1 MQPGTD
7 SGVITGAA
15 PTLAATPAGWGNA
28 VRWPAAGLILALG
41 LLPLIVTP
49 VLPLID
55 FYNHVARFQVLATL
69 ADNPLFAANYAP
81 AWAVLPNIGLDVIAV
96 AALQF
101 MPLSVLP
108 HLLTV
113 LILAVLFAGILALN
127 RAITGQVRWPALL
140 LALPLLYSWIFN
152 WGFANFLLG
161 LGLALLTAAW
171 WLKQRD
177 RPVRRVGFALLL
189 ALAIFFCHALAFGL
203 FGILIASLELGH
215 WWLQRPRR
223 FAALVSA
230 LGQCA
235 LLAVV
240 PAILFLQSRT
250 ATAAG
255 GVSNVDESL
264 ARLRARGLV
273 MNRLAELAVQRV
285 ETSIRVAEGPSYPA
299 DALWL
304 LLLLALLG
312 LAFRRRALQL
322 APLVAVP
329 ALAGLVLVL
338 LMPPALFGSGYVSD
352 RMPLFLALV
361 LVAGIMPGPGRLALL
376 LPGLATL
383 VAARLLMLAVQWH
396 GTAADLADFDAV
408 AAALPP
414 GQVVAGLPVRA
425 TPHEDMPNRC
435 EMYPPLLLVRHGHAT
450 PLFAIRTAQPL
461 ELRGRL
467 GAARDELALRPPA
480 PQSRERPELVVA
492 AYVRAGYSYVLLCQV
507 AADRPL
513 PATPYPVVAQAG
525 RFRLLRL
532 ASEP

>member
-1 MQPGTD
+1 M
-7 SGVITGAA
+7 
-15 PTLAATPAGWGNA
+15 
-28 VRWPAAGLILALG
+28 
-41 LLPLIVTP
+41 
-49 VLPLID
+49 
-55 FYNHVARFQVLATL
+55 
-69 ADNPLFAANYAP
+69 
-81 AWAVLPNIGLDVIAV
+81 

-312 LAFRRRALQL
+312 
-322 APLVAVP
+322 
-329 ALAGLVLVL
+329 AGL
-338 LMPPALFGSGYVSD
+338 PAACLAVGTACGGSGAGWPRAGAADAAGIVWQRLCFGSHAAV
-352 RMPLFLALV
+352 
-361 LVAGIMPGPGRLALL
+361 PGPGAGRRDHAGSG
-376 LPGLATL
+376 PAGAA
-383 VAARLLMLAVQWH
+383 AARAGDSCR
-396 GTAADLADFDAV
+396 GTAAD
-408 AAALPP
+408 
-414 GQVVAGLPVRA
+414 AGRA
-425 TPHEDMPNRC
+425 MA
-435 EMYPPLLLVRHGHAT
+435 RHG
-450 PLFAIRTAQPL
+450 
-461 ELRGRL
+461 GR
-467 GAARDELALRPPA
+467 
-480 PQSRERPELVVA
+480 S
-492 AYVRAGYSYVLLCQV
+492 C
-507 AADRPL
+507 
-513 PATPYPVVAQAG
+513 
-525 RFRLLRL
+525 RF
-532 ASEP
+532 